1 MNFESLLKR
10 AEQGDAKSELEL
22 AKNYYNGRGVNKDY
36 NEAFKWF
43 YEAANDGIGEAEYYI
58 ANCYYEGI
66 GTEKSYRLALD
77 FFLRAEKHYYMDVC
91 QRILDCKKNLNLV

>member
-36 NEAFKWF
+36 TEAFKWF

-91 QRILDCKKNLNLV
+91 QRILDCKKNLNLA